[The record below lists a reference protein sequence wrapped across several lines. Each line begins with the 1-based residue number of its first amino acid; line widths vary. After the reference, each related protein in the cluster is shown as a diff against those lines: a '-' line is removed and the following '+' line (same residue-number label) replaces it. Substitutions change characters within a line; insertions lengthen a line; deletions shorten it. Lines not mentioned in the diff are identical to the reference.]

1 MTFISTRGRA
11 SLELLKGREQVWAD
25 KNDYD
30 TTAKKLA
37 TLFIKN
43 FAAYEEGVSKEV
55 KAAGPAASA

>member
-37 TLFIKN
+37 ALFIKN

-55 KAAGPAASA
+55 KASGPAASA